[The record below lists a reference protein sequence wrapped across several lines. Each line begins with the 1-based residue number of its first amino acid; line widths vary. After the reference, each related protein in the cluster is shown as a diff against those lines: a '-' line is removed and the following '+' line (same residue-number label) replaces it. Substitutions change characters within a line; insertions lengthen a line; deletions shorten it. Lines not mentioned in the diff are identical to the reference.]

1 MLKIQ
6 GSSRLRDL
14 MIAVILSAVGTQFSV
29 LILFFTVPLFTL
41 YYKRGSKDLLIGA
54 GSVLIILLVLSAW
67 KTRSVDDA
75 DLRGALVVVEMII
88 PILLM
93 LGMFFVIDIIP
104 VLSGLRRLY
113 RLFIAT
119 AAAVLVFVPVFMALQ
134 QNEVFIEAVSSQIN
148 AIADVFIGDGTGTY
162 ESEIVKTYFG
172 EEGILGYL
180 KNFYLKSAAVMYFL
194 VLLINMRVSEILI
207 SRMQQ
212 RSASKLTD
220 FSVPEILLWPM
231 LLTAVG
237 MLIEVFEIVSL
248 GFVSPLI
255 WNAGII
261 LLFVYGL
268 QGLGIIR
275 SLLGRFKL
283 PYSFTL
289 MVEMFLILILLIPGI
304 NYIVIIGLPVL
315 GVSET
320 WINLRKPIRST

>member
-1 MLKIQ
+1 
-6 GSSRLRDL
+6 

-220 FSVPEILLWPM
+220 FSAPEILLWPM

-237 MLIEVFEIVSL
+237 MLIEVFELVNL

>member
-1 MLKIQ
+1 
-6 GSSRLRDL
+6 

-220 FSVPEILLWPM
+220 FSAPEILLWPM

-237 MLIEVFEIVSL
+237 MLIEVFELVSL
-248 GFVSPLI
+248 DFVSPLI